1 MVPVRGAIIEHV
13 RAALQERVSLSGAG
27 AFLGRWVLRIGLPLI
42 FAAAMLTLFPYHA
55 TAGGVNFEV
64 RGSLLVNRGF
74 SADTTVGNWVFP
86 HVDLLPVGVHVAP
99 VDLDLVTLASAASA
113 DPAGYAEQLRADL
126 AEQVPAIAA
135 WLLGELLLGILLG
148 LAAAALIN
156 LAIRQARGLPRRDHE
171 LRLRVRQLGAAGIVV
186 TLLAALA
193 VVTYEPDWARRSHL
207 TGTVAALQ
215 LFPGDLSDYYQQ
227 RSKALDV
234 FDAIA
239 VIQSSLAQSV
249 AVGTVPDTAYSI
261 MFISDM
267 HLASNYPLVMRYAES
282 FGVDL
287 IVNTGDESEF
297 GTRAEM
303 TTGYLNQLRAVTA
316 QTPMIWLAGNHDS
329 PSTAAVMRS
338 IPGVTV
344 LGRKT
349 TVTDAYAVNAQAMS
363 AYGLT
368 IAAVPDP
375 RVYGGPGVYGAEA
388 DKDVLPL
395 ERTAIRGALQGVPS
409 DLSIDIFATHEPAA
423 ALEAVK
429 SLPDQIRQTNTGHT
443 HAQNNDD
450 QLQGSAPITLV
461 EGSTGAGGLDNLGRK
476 APIPPVEFSI
486 ESVAAD
492 CQFTKIVRFQIS
504 GTAPTSPQDAT
515 EGLLPHVTASTH
527 YFRPQDIAKDRTC
540 STTQGLS
547 EVRDLGRESALP
559 TTG

>member
-1 MVPVRGAIIEHV
+1 MDTVRGTIVDRV
-13 RAALQERVSLSGAG
+13 RATLQRASLPGIG
-27 AFLGRWVLRIGLPLI
+27 AFLGRWALRIGLPI
-42 FAAAMLTLFPYHA
+42 MFAAALLTLFPYHA
-55 TAGGVNFEV
+55 TAGGVDFQV
-64 RGSLLVNRGF
+64 RGSLLANRGF

-86 HVDLLPVGVHVAP
+86 HVDLLPVGVHIAP

-113 DPAGYAEQLRADL
+113 DPAAYAEQLRDDL
-126 AEQVPAIAA
+126 AQQVPAITA
-135 WLLGELLLGILLG
+135 WLLGELLLGILMG

-156 LAIRQARGLPRRDHE
+156 LAIRQARGLPRRHHE
-171 LRLRVRQLGAAGIVV
+171 LRLRVRQLGAAGVV
-186 TLLAALA
+186 VILLAGVA
-193 VVTYEPDWARRSHL
+193 VVTYEPQWARRSHL

-215 LFPGDLSDYYQQ
+215 LFPGDLNDYYQQ
-227 RSKALDV
+227 GSKALDV

-239 VIQSSLAQSV
+239 VIQSSLAEHV
-249 AVGTVPDTAYSI
+249 AVGTVPDSAYSI

-267 HLASNYPLVMRYAES
+267 HLASNYPVVLRYAES

-287 IVNTGDESEF
+287 IINTGDESEF

-303 TTGYLNQLRAVTA
+303 TSAYLNQLRAVTA

-329 PSTAAVMRS
+329 PATVAVMRT

-349 TVTDAYAVNAQAMS
+349 AATDAYAVGAQAMS

-368 IAAVPDP
+368 VAAVPDP
-375 RVYGGPGVYGAEA
+375 RVYGGPGAYGADA

-395 ERTAIRGALQGVPS
+395 ERSAMDGALEGVPS
-409 DLSIDIFATHEPAA
+409 DLAIDIFATHEPAA
-423 ALEAVK
+423 GVEAVK
-429 SLPDQIRQTNTGHT
+429 DLPNQIRQTNTGHT
-443 HAQNNDD
+443 HAQNKDD
-450 QLQGSAPITLV
+450 QIQGSGPIDLV

-476 APIPPVEFSI
+476 TPIPPVEFSI

-492 CQFTKIVRFQIS
+492 CQFTKVVRFQIT
-504 GTAPTSPQDAT
+504 GTAPTSPEDAT
-515 EGLLPHVTASTH
+515 QGLLPHVTASTH

-559 TTG
+559 TPS